1 MLQPRFK
8 DLSDLALGMKKESG
22 STTAKWQEDVSA
34 AREVYERLSSDL
46 ERLDSLQAAE
56 ACAKTTAASS
66 SGKAHAIVD
75 GTAGGAGGG
84 AGAGAG
90 AGAGKD
96 KDKEKGMGPRRASF
110 SQVAGLLATKEQ
122 QGTAMVVVE
131 YRELAVKL
139 EADMAKC
146 DGLIDAAQDSI
157 AAFGANSVSSAKQE
171 LDRLLDLIRAAQQ
184 VLGVIVHEESVM
196 EQVTTTRSL
205 LEEWISKGE
214 VRVAHSHPT
223 LRQLY

>member
-1 MLQPRFK
+1 
-8 DLSDLALGMKKESG
+8 
-22 STTAKWQEDVSA
+22 
-34 AREVYERLSSDL
+34 
-46 ERLDSLQAAE
+46 
-56 ACAKTTAASS
+56 
-66 SGKAHAIVD
+66 
-75 GTAGGAGGG
+75 
-84 AGAGAG
+84 
-90 AGAGKD
+90 
-96 KDKEKGMGPRRASF
+96 MGPRRASF